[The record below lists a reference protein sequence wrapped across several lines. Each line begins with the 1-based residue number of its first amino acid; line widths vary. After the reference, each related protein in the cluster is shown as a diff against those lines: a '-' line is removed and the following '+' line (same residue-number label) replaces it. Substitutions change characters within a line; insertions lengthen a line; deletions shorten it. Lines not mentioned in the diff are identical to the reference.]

1 MLPLT
6 STCNKTSLYYSYQE
20 HYFVLFGA
28 AKLSISLQ
36 TDKYDAPRSR
46 CRLCTVGSGHISI

>member
-6 STCNKTSLYYSYQE
+6 STCNKTTLIRKR

-46 CRLCTVGSGHISI
+46 RRLCTVGSGHISI